1 MYETHH
7 ISAGISSRESRGNTK
22 PPRIKVSPQKK
33 RIWNVFMKSS
43 REEPRGKRI
52 LRMISVTRVRNIRKD
67 EMTSLRRRTKR
78 SRRRTSRSRRRKS
91 RRRMVIRK
99 GWVREA
105 LVKPT
110 MSIKKDNE
118 YEGSYQARRRRRR
131 RRRRRIGVRDSQA
144 FYDIKPSPWW
154 LWLR

>member
-1 MYETHH
+1 
-7 ISAGISSRESRGNTK
+7 
-22 PPRIKVSPQKK
+22 
-33 RIWNVFMKSS
+33 MKSS

-99 GWVREA
+99 G
-105 LVKPT
+105 
-110 MSIKKDNE
+110 
-118 YEGSYQARRRRRR
+118 
-131 RRRRRIGVRDSQA
+131 
-144 FYDIKPSPWW
+144 
-154 LWLR
+154 